1 MRVAL
6 VTCHP
11 FPEGVVDD
19 EEPLRVAL
27 RHRGA
32 EVVEVPWD
40 ADIDWA
46 AFELA
51 ILRTPWD
58 YQARPDAFLAWC
70 ERCGTATRLVHD
82 AAIVRWNLDKRYL
95 RELAAAVPIAPTVW
109 VAAGPSDVDG
119 LRAELARLEGGL
131 MASGASGELLAK
143 PVVGANAF
151 LAARFPRTI
160 DGLER
165 LATHVAGRDFM
176 VQPYLDSVESEGE
189 LSLVW
194 IEGVGVT
201 HGVRKVPARGDFRV
215 QEDHGARDMPW
226 EPDLAARELAD
237 RAIAA
242 AQACPAL
249 AGSKVLY
256 ARVDLLVGPEGYVLN
271 ELELVEPALFMR
283 HFPGVGEALAER
295 VLRSG

>member
-1 MRVAL
+1 MRLAL

-19 EEPLRVAL
+19 EEPLRAAL
-27 RHRGA
+27 RRRGT

-40 ADIDWA
+40 ADVDWST
-46 AFELA
+46 FDLA
-51 ILRTPWD
+51 LLRTPWD
-58 YQARPDAFLAWC
+58 YQARPEAFLAWC
-70 ERCGTATRLVHD
+70 ERCARATRLVHD

-95 RELAAAVPIAPTVW
+95 RELAGAVPVAPTAW
-109 VAAGPSDVDG
+109 IAAGPKDLAH
-119 LRAELARLEGGL
+119 LRAEISKLDGVL
-131 MASGASGELLAK
+131 GATEELLAK

-151 LAARFPRTI
+151 LAARFPRTVE
-160 DGLER
+160 GLDR

-176 VQPYLDSVESEGE
+176 VQPYLESVESEGE

-215 QEDHGARDMPW
+215 QEDHGARDMAW

-242 AQACPAL
+242 AEARPAL
-249 AGSKVLY
+249 TGTRILY
-256 ARVDLLVGPEGYVLN
+256 ARVDLLVGADGYVLN

-283 HFPGVGEALAER
+283 HFPGVGEALAAR
-295 VLRSG
+295 VLNLG